1 MDCSLST
8 CSLPLNG
15 SNETQGGCFRD
26 AAVVRKQVRDGERR
40 KAGLGPKCHFF
51 NSFFVNKLWQDAG
64 SYCYASVARWTHQKK
79 LQKQGQVGSKL
90 L

>member
-1 MDCSLST
+1 MS
-8 CSLPLNG
+8 
-15 SNETQGGCFRD
+15 E
-26 AAVVRKQVRDGERR
+26 QVRDGERR

-64 SYCYASVARWTHQKK
+64 SYCYANVARWTHQKK

-90 L
+90 PVSLRDAL

>member
-1 MDCSLST
+1 MS
-8 CSLPLNG
+8 
-15 SNETQGGCFRD
+15 E
-26 AAVVRKQVRDGERR
+26 QVRDGERR

-64 SYCYASVARWTHQKK
+64 AYCYANVARWTYQKK

-90 L
+90 PVSLQDAL